1 MPSVVIVQEDIGVG
15 SILEASFREEGY
27 IAGVCGLAEQCERMV
42 AERQP
47 DLVVVDSV
55 SRTTNLRQSF
65 MKMRA
70 HVRRRQLAIIVLGG
84 EALPKP
90 LFDAGADDYLPRPFS
105 VQELLARSNAL
116 LERSCSKTT
125 RILNHR
131 EISLNLETHRVS
143 RKGREIHLG
152 PTEYRLLQTMLTEPS
167 RLFARREILDMVWN
181 DTSRDERIVD
191 VSIKRLRKS
200 LNIGSK
206 EDAIRT
212 VRGCG
217 YGLQ

>member
-1 MPSVVIVQEDIGVG
+1 MPSVVIVQEDTGVG

-27 IAGVCGLAEQCERMV
+27 VAGVCGMADQCERMV

-47 DLVVVDSV
+47 DLVVVDSLGRV
-55 SRTTNLRQSF
+55 GALHKSF
-65 MKMRA
+65 VRMRSN
-70 HVRRRQLAIIVLGG
+70 VKRRQLAIIVLGG
-84 EALPKP
+84 DAVPTTF
-90 LFDAGADDYLPRPFS
+90 FDVGADDYLPRPFS

-116 LERSCSKTT
+116 IERSGSTTT

-131 EISLNLETHRVS
+131 EIFLNLETHRVS

-152 PTEYRLLQTMLTEPS
+152 PTEYRLLQTMLKEPA
-167 RLFARREILDMVWN
+167 RLFSRQEILEMVWN
-181 DTSRDERIVD
+181 DVDRDERIVD

-206 EDAIRT
+206 EDAVRT

>member
-1 MPSVVIVQEDIGVG
+1 MPSVVIIQEDIGVG

-47 DLVVVDSV
+47 DLIVVASV
-55 SRTTNLRQSF
+55 SRATNLRQSF
-65 MKMRA
+65 TKMRA
-70 HVRRRQLAIIVLGG
+70 YVGRRQLAIIVLGG
-84 EALPKP
+84 ETLPKP

-116 LERSCSKTT
+116 LERSCSTET

-131 EISLNLETHRVS
+131 EISLNLEAHRVS
-143 RKGREIHLG
+143 RRGREIHLA

-167 RLFARREILDMVWN
+167 RLFARREILEMVWN

-206 EDAIRT
+206 KDAIRT
-212 VRGCG
+212 VRGRG

>member
-1 MPSVVIVQEDIGVG
+1 MPSVVIVQEDTGVG

-27 IAGVCGLAEQCERMV
+27 IAGVCGMADQCERMV

-47 DLVVVDSV
+47 DLVVVDSLG
-55 SRTTNLRQSF
+55 RAGALHKSF
-65 MKMRA
+65 VRMRSN
-70 HVRRRQLAIIVLGG
+70 VQRRQLAIIVLGG
-84 EALPKP
+84 EAVPTTF
-90 LFDAGADDYLPRPFS
+90 FDVGADDYLPRPFS
-105 VQELLARSNAL
+105 MQELLARSNAL
-116 LERSCSKTT
+116 IERSVSKTT

-131 EISLNLETHRVS
+131 AISLNLETHRVS
-143 RKGREIHLG
+143 RKGRQIHLG
-152 PTEYRLLQTMLTEPS
+152 PTEYRLLQTMLKEPA
-167 RLFARREILDMVWN
+167 RLFSRQEILEMVWN
-181 DTSRDERIVD
+181 DVSRDERIVD

-206 EDAIRT
+206 EDAVRT

>member
-1 MPSVVIVQEDIGVG
+1 
-15 SILEASFREEGY
+15 
-27 IAGVCGLAEQCERMV
+27 
-42 AERQP
+42 
-47 DLVVVDSV
+47 
-55 SRTTNLRQSF
+55 
-65 MKMRA
+65 
-70 HVRRRQLAIIVLGG
+70 
-84 EALPKP
+84 
-90 LFDAGADDYLPRPFS
+90 
-105 VQELLARSNAL
+105 
-116 LERSCSKTT
+116 
-125 RILNHR
+125 LNHR

-167 RLFARREILDMVWN
+167 RLFSRREILEMVWN

-206 EDAIRT
+206 GDAIRT

>member
-47 DLVVVDSV
+47 DLIVVDSV
-55 SRTTNLRQSF
+55 THATNLRQSF

-70 HVRRRQLAIIVLGG
+70 YVGRRQLAIIVLGG
-84 EALPKP
+84 ETLPMP

-116 LERSCSKTT
+116 IERSYLRAT

-143 RKGREIHLG
+143 RRGREIHLG
-152 PTEYRLLQTMLTEPS
+152 PTEYRLLQMMLTEPS
-167 RLFARREILDMVWN
+167 RLFARREILQMVWN

-191 VSIKRLRKS
+191 VSIKRLRKT

-217 YGLQ
+217 YGMQ